1 MRTLIAFLAATLIAA
16 AATAALAGPAAAT
29 PDNPTTGDRI
39 VYVFISDVA
48 DNESSNW
55 FDANNE
61 ITSFTNTHL
70 PSWDA
75 DAAKWKGVQRVT
87 SRSTYQAA
95 NSAFQTSGYY
105 AGCEVWVNDTLVS
118 RDWATGR
125 FAVASC

>member
-1 MRTLIAFLAATLIAA
+1 MKTLIAFLAATLIAS
-16 AATAALAGPAAAT
+16 AATLALAGPAAAT
-29 PDNPTTGDRI
+29 PDDPTTGDHI
-39 VYVFISDVA
+39 VYVFVSDVA

-55 FDANNE
+55 FNADNE

-70 PSWDA
+70 PTWDA
-75 DAAKWKGVQRVT
+75 DTSRWKGVQRVT
-87 SRSTYQAA
+87 AESTYQAA